1 VDLDTY
7 GWIWMHLGEFERIW
21 IRMGGSG
28 CIWVSLDVFDA
39 KNFFSEI
46 FVPFFDFWASDCTIF
61 GLLGA

>member
-1 VDLDTY
+1 
-7 GWIWMHLGEFERIW
+7 MHLGEFERIW